1 MRILLM
7 GNPNVGKSVIFSR
20 LTGANVIAS
29 NYPGTTVEFTRGYMR
44 LNGERVEVIDVPG
57 TYTLEPTSRAEQV
70 AVDMLKEA
78 EDGSD
83 NIVIDVVDATNL
95 ERNLN
100 LTLQLL
106 KQDIPVLVCLNLWD
120 ETKHVGIKIDVDK
133 LEEILG
139 VPVIPTCALSGE
151 GIAQLI
157 KRLSDAKSK
166 TYEFDEEDRWSE
178 IGKIVESV
186 EEVTHRHHTFLD
198 RLGEASIKPA
208 TGIPIA
214 VGILAA
220 SFAIIR
226 FIGESL
232 IAYLFEPIFE
242 HLWKPVIIRF
252 SAILGSG
259 GFIHDI
265 LVGKLFLLNPETEEF
280 ISGIVQTGKMIAGNS
295 VVVKTVTGELIP
307 AEVTID
313 FTQSMGLLS
322 TGLFVPFAM
331 VLPYIIAFYLI
342 LSFLEDSGYLPR
354 LGVLLD
360 NFMHRLGLHGLSI
373 IPMLLGLGCNV
384 PGALATR
391 VLETK
396 RERFIAATL
405 MAIAVPCMAQIAM
418 IFGLVGK
425 YGIKGLF
432 PVFGTLFEVW
442 FLIGIA
448 MAKFLPGES

>member
-1 MRILLM
+1 MKILLM

-157 KRLSDAKSK
+157 KRLPDAKSK

-186 EEVTHRHHTFLD
+186 EEITHRHHTFLD

-214 VGILAA
+214 MGILAA

-232 IAYLFEPIFE
+232 IAYLFEPLFE

-265 LVGKLFLLNPETEEF
+265 LVGKLFLLNPET
-280 ISGIVQTGKMIAGNS
+280 
-295 VVVKTVTGELIP
+295 
-307 AEVTID
+307 
-313 FTQSMGLLS
+313 
-322 TGLFVPFAM
+322 
-331 VLPYIIAFYLI
+331 
-342 LSFLEDSGYLPR
+342 
-354 LGVLLD
+354 
-360 NFMHRLGLHGLSI
+360 
-373 IPMLLGLGCNV
+373 
-384 PGALATR
+384 
-391 VLETK
+391 
-396 RERFIAATL
+396 
-405 MAIAVPCMAQIAM
+405 
-418 IFGLVGK
+418 
-425 YGIKGLF
+425 
-432 PVFGTLFEVW
+432 
-442 FLIGIA
+442 
-448 MAKFLPGES
+448 